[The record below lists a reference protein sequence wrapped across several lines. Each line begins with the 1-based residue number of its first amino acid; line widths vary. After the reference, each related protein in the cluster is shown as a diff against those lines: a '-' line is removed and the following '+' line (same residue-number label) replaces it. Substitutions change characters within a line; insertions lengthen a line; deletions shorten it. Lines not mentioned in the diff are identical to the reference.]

1 MPKTKTEVK
10 EKYILTVGRRKE
22 STARVRLY
30 VGKGETTVNGKAIS
44 QYFPGATSAAL
55 YSRPL
60 TLIEKTG
67 KYYATV
73 VCAGGGNQGQLE
85 ATIHGLARG
94 LSKAD
99 PEKFKPVM
107 KKNGLLTRDSRTR
120 QRRMVGMGGKSRR
133 KKSSP
138 KR

>member
-1 MPKTKTEVK
+1 MPKIKTEIK

-30 VGKGETTVNGKAIS
+30 TGKGETVVNGKPIG
-44 QYFPGATSAAL
+44 QYFPGVTSAAL

-60 TLIEKTG
+60 SLIESTG
-67 KYYATV
+67 KYYATI

-85 ATIHGLARG
+85 AVIHGLARA
-94 LSKAD
+94 LAKVN
-99 PEKFKPVM
+99 PEKFRPVM

-120 QRRMVGMGGKSRR
+120 QRRNVGMGGKSRR